1 MLFFM
6 QCKKRAKE
14 RDITWYGKVNRNK
27 NKKLLPLDKAKTEV
41 VKEIAK
47 NMDKKLA
54 KEGHGEGDERDRL
67 FKEECVLRD
76 FENSASENEEK
87 NSFILILLKR
97 LTSY

>member
-1 MLFFM
+1 
-6 QCKKRAKE
+6 
-14 RDITWYGKVNRNK
+14 
-27 NKKLLPLDKAKTEV
+27 
-41 VKEIAK
+41 
-47 NMDKKLA
+47 MDKKLA

-87 NSFILILLKR
+87 NSFILILLKI